1 MKEYSS
7 DTIVE
12 STVFFNLLTF
22 IVNWTSCDDRS
33 RDSAKTLVMPLCEDP
48 SSVSQ
53 WEAVR
58 NPIVLNGPVSG
69 QELKFHWL

>member
-33 RDSAKTLVMPLCEDP
+33 RDSAKTLSCL
-48 SSVSQ
+48 SVKIHLRYL

-69 QELKFHWL
+69 QN